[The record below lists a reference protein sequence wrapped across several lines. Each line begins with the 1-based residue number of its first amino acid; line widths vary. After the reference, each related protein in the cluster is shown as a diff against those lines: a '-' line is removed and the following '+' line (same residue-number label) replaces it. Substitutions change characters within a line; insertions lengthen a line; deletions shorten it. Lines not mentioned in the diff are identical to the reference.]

1 MLKILIANRGEIA
14 VRIIDTCRRMHIRSV
29 AVFSD
34 EDRDAVHV
42 LHADEAVHIGL
53 AAVEESYLNIEHII
67 DAARRS
73 GADGIHPG
81 YGFLSENAGFARAV
95 NAAGLIWIGPH
106 ADAMEAMASKI
117 RAREI
122 AQQQQVPVIP
132 AYTLAA
138 DDEAPDLKAI
148 TAMGLPLLL
157 KASAGGGGIGMRE
170 IHTVQDLAQTITQAR
185 LQAERQFGDGAL
197 IIERLLSNARHV
209 EVQVLGDQHG
219 NLLHLHER
227 DCSLQRRRQ
236 KLIEE
241 APAPGLDLALRQQLR
256 DAALRLAAAVK
267 YYGVGTVEFLVQ
279 GDEFFLLEMNTRLQV
294 EHGVTEEICGLDLVQ
309 LQIEVA
315 MGKSLPMRQEQVNCD
330 GHAIEARIYAE
341 DPAMHFAPSVGE
353 VSAFE
358 SYIGDAVRLD
368 SGVAAGSRVS
378 LHYDGLLCKLIA
390 HGENRQDATRALV
403 SALQQ
408 LCIAGV
414 TTNVRLLIALLQ
426 SQDWCEETLHI
437 ATVEQQLTQ
446 HLSAAS
452 IPDADLSTLSM
463 AATVW
468 QFLSNPPAA
477 DAVPWPGGFQLH
489 RNTRWGHTGQE
500 LSIDWRWTAAAAFE
514 FEAGAVNLQ
523 ILAYD
528 AEAPGLALEIDGI
541 RRQFYFHAL
550 PDGVCVWESRL
561 GSVSFT
567 LQSAA
572 NTQQNQKDAGDCI
585 SAGPGQV
592 LQVLVGPGQSVSRG
606 DPLVVLESMKMES
619 TLTAGCD
626 GTVGS
631 VAIVTGD
638 LVNTDQLLITIEHEP
653 EVAP

>member
-14 VRIIDTCRRMHIRSV
+14 VRIIDTCRNMKIRSV
-29 AVFSD
+29 AVYSD

-42 LHADEAVHIGL
+42 LHADEAVHIGP
-53 AAVEESYLNIEHII
+53 AAVEESYLNGARIL
-67 DAARRS
+67 DAARRC

-81 YGFLSENAGFARAV
+81 YGFLSENAGFAQAV
-95 NAAGLIWIGPH
+95 DAAGLVWIGPH

-132 AYTLAA
+132 AYTLAT
-138 DDEAPDLKAI
+138 DVGAPDLAAI
-148 TAMGLPLLL
+148 SAMGLPLLV

-170 IHTVQDLAQTITQAR
+170 IHDAQDLGETIAQAR

-227 DCSLQRRRQ
+227 DCSMQRRRQ

-256 DAALRLAAAVK
+256 DAALRLAAAVS
-267 YYGVGTVEFLVQ
+267 YHGVGTVEFLVQ
-279 GDEFFLLEMNTRLQV
+279 GEEFFLLEMNTRLQV

-315 MGKSLPMRQEQVNCD
+315 MGRCLPMTQEQVSCE

-341 DPAMHFAPSVGE
+341 DPTMLFAPSVGE
-353 VSAFE
+353 VSVFE

-390 HGENRQDATRALV
+390 HGEDRQEATRALV
-403 SALQQ
+403 NALRQ

-414 TTNVRLLIALLQ
+414 TTNVRLLVALLQ
-426 SQDWCEETLHI
+426 SQDWREQTLHI
-437 ATVEQQLTQ
+437 ATVEQQITQ

-452 IPDADLSTLSM
+452 IPDADLKTLSM

-477 DAVPWPGGFQLH
+477 DLVPWPGGFQLL
-489 RNTRWGHTGQE
+489 RNTSWRYAGQD
-500 LSIDWRWTAAAAFE
+500 LSLDWRWAAASAFD

-523 ILAYD
+523 ILAFD
-528 AEAPGLALEIDGI
+528 ADEPGLALEIDGI

-550 PDGVCVWESRL
+550 IDGVCVWESQL
-561 GSVSFT
+561 GAASFT

-572 NTQQNQKDAGDCI
+572 NKQISQRQAGHCI

-592 LQVLVGPGQSVSRG
+592 LQVLVEAGQCVSNG

-631 VAIVTGD
+631 ITIAAGD
-638 LVNTDQLLITIEHEP
+638 LVETDQLLITIEQEL
-653 EVAP
+653 EVPQ

>member
-14 VRIIDTCRRMHIRSV
+14 VRVIDTCRSMNISSV
-29 AVFSD
+29 AVYSD
-34 EDRDAVHV
+34 EDRHAVHV
-42 LHADEAVHIGL
+42 LHADEAVHIGP
-53 AAVEESYLNIEHII
+53 AAVEESYLNGERIL

-73 GADGIHPG
+73 GADGVHPG
-81 YGFLSENAGFARAV
+81 YGFLSENADFARAV
-95 NAAGLIWIGPH
+95 GAAGLVWIGPH
-106 ADAMEAMASKI
+106 PDAMETMASKI

-122 AQQQQVPVIP
+122 AQQQQIPVIS

-138 DDEAPDLKAI
+138 DGSAPNLDTI
-148 TAMGLPLLL
+148 TAMGLPLLV

-170 IHTVQDLAQTITQAR
+170 IHDAADLTQAITQAR

-219 NLLHLHER
+219 NLLHLHDR

-241 APAPGLDLALRQQLR
+241 APAPGLNPAVRQQLR

-267 YYGVGTVEFLVQ
+267 YHGVGTVEFLVQ

-315 MGKSLPMRQEQVNCD
+315 MGQSLPFTQEHVSCD

-341 DPAMHFAPSVGE
+341 DPAMQFAPSVGD
-353 VSAFE
+353 VSVFE
-358 SYIGDAVRLD
+358 SYIGSLVRLD

-390 HGENRQDATRALV
+390 HGNDRKDATRALIN
-403 SALQQ
+403 ALRQ

-414 TTNVRLLIALLQ
+414 TTNIRLLVALLQ
-426 SQDWCEETLHI
+426 SQDWREETLHI
-437 ATVEQQLTQ
+437 ATVEQQLSQ
-446 HLSAAS
+446 HLSDAS
-452 IPDADLSTLSM
+452 IPDTEIYTLSM

-477 DAVPWPGGFQLH
+477 DVVPWPGGFQRQ
-489 RNTRWGHTGQE
+489 RNTRWGYAGQD
-500 LSIDWRWTAAAAFE
+500 LSLDWRWTAAAAFD
-514 FEAGAVNLQ
+514 FGPGGVDLQ
-523 ILAYD
+523 ILAFD
-528 AEAPGLALEIDGI
+528 AEEPSLALEIEGI

-550 PDGVCVWESRL
+550 PNGVCVWESHL
-561 GSVSFT
+561 GSASFT
-567 LQSAA
+567 LQSSA
-572 NTQQNQKDAGDCI
+572 NNQLSPKDASQCI

-592 LQVLVGPGQSVSRG
+592 LQVLVTPGQSVSRG

-626 GTVGS
+626 GIVGR
-631 VAIVTGD
+631 VAITAGD
-638 LVNTDQLLITIEHEP
+638 LVETDQLLVMLEQKL